1 MGHVAEY
8 RASTY
13 GDQIA
18 DFYDNLVGTM
28 FQPAA
33 TEQAVGFL
41 ADLAGTGPALEL
53 GVGTGRIA
61 IPLAERGVAVT
72 GVDASEAMV
81 ARLRARPGGAT
92 IPVVMGDFGELA
104 VEGQFA
110 LIYVVFNTFFALLTQ
125 QLQVQCFRRVAE
137 RLTPG
142 GAFVTEAFV
151 PDLTRYQR
159 GQSISTEHI
168 DQSWVMLNAAQ
179 HDPTNQR
186 ISSRHVVIE
195 EQGVRLYPVELRYA
209 WPSELDLMAELAG
222 LRLKERFGGWA
233 REPFT
238 ASSSRH
244 ISVYGCVEPI
254 RTTG

>member
-1 MGHVAEY
+1 MRDMVEY

-13 GDQIA
+13 GDRIA
-18 DFYDNLVGTM
+18 DFYDDLVGTL
-28 FQPAA
+28 FTPAA
-33 TEQAVGFL
+33 TEQAVAFL
-41 ADLAGTGPALEL
+41 SDLAGTSPALEL
-53 GVGTGRIA
+53 GIGTGRIA
-61 IPLAERGVAVT
+61 IPLIERGVAVT

-81 ARLRARPGGAT
+81 ARLRARPGGAA
-92 IPVVMGDFGELA
+92 IPVVIGDFGDLA
-104 VEGQFA
+104 VEGEFA

-137 RLTPG
+137 RLIAS
-142 GAFVTEAFV
+142 GAFVIEAFV

-159 GQSISTEHI
+159 GQAIAAEHVAQ
-168 DQSWVMLNAAQ
+168 DWVMLNAAQ

-186 ISSRHVVIE
+186 ISARHVVIE

-238 ASSSRH
+238 ASSPRH
-244 ISVYGCVEPI
+244 ISVYA
-254 RTTG
+254 RA